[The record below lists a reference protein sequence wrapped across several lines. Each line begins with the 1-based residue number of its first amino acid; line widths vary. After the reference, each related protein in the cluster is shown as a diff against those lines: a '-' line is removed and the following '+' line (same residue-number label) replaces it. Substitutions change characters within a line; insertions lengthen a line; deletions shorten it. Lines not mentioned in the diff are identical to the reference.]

1 MVVGLLLDVTLD
13 LGYWVIT
20 RIGCGVVGV
29 ARYIAGLTEPDERLL
44 AIDGPPQ
51 VAGALDAAALLRAE
65 GLLDDMSYVRIVT
78 AAVNLEAHEHRTDM
92 DMDMDKDQTADLVAP
107 ALVGQPHEPHEPNVP
122 SAPPPYEGR
131 TLDSFGRKRATT
143 GN

>member
-20 RIGCGVVGV
+20 RIGYGVVGV
-29 ARYIAGLTEPDERLL
+29 ARYIAGWTEPDERLL
-44 AIDGPPQ
+44 AIDGSPQ

-92 DMDMDKDQTADLVAP
+92 DMDKDQTADLVAP
-107 ALVGQPHEPHEPNVP
+107 ALVGQPHVP

-131 TLDSFGRKRATT
+131 TLDSFGRKRAPT

>member
-92 DMDMDKDQTADLVAP
+92 DKDQTADLVAP
-107 ALVGQPHEPHEPNVP
+107 ALVGQPHEPHVP

>member
-20 RIGCGVVGV
+20 RVGYGMV
-29 ARYIAGLTEPDERLL
+29 GAARYIAGWQQPEEPLL
-44 AIDGPPQ
+44 SIEAPPQ
-51 VAGALDAAALLRAE
+51 VAGALDAAARLRAE

-92 DMDMDKDQTADLVAP
+92 DKDQTVDLVAP
-107 ALVGQPHEPHEPNVP
+107 ALVGQPHVP
-122 SAPPPYEGR
+122 SAPPPYEGL